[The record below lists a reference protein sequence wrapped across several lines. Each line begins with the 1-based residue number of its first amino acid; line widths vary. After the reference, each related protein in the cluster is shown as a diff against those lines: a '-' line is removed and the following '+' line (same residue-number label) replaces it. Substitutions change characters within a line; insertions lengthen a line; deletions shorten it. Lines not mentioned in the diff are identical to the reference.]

1 MKKLSQFGNDLKS
14 YFQRL
19 LPEITTLNASIIE
32 NWVRSRDAIIRKRSG
47 YGLVAPKKRGG
58 FTLLELMVVLAI
70 VAILTTLAVP
80 SLSRMIQINTISSN
94 VNNFM
99 ADLRY
104 ARSESMR
111 RGGGVVMCR
120 SDSPE
125 AITPVCSTTA
135 GPGSNGWVSGWI
147 IYIDA
152 NNDGVVNATD
162 LLRVQA
168 PITTMDSI
176 IQPNAGTSTVFSFT
190 ATGRLQ
196 TVDSATSLQF
206 GGLLYAKDIQRILC
220 VNPAGRARIAGD
232 GTTTCGTDT

>member
-1 MKKLSQFGNDLKS
+1 MPDLSQVRATGKAVFNELV
-14 YFQRL
+14 L
-19 LPEITTLNASIIE
+19 
-32 NWVRSRDAIIRKRSG
+32 RSRPGKLLMRRCIRSDATG
-47 YGLVAPKKRGG
+47 WGKKHAG
-58 FTLLELMVVLAI
+58 FTLIELMVVLAI

-80 SLSRMIQINTISSN
+80 SLARMIQINTISSN

-125 AITPVCSTTA
+125 AVTPVCSTTA
-135 GPGSNGWVSGWI
+135 GPGGNGWVSGWI

-152 NNDGVVNATD
+152 NNDGIISNTD
-162 LLRVQA
+162 ILRVQA

-176 IQPNAGTSTVFSFT
+176 LQSSNATPTVFGFS
-190 ATGRLQ
+190 ATGRLLS
-196 TVDSATSLQF
+196 VNSAASFQF
-206 GGLLYAKDIQRILC
+206 GGVLYAKDIQRTLC
-220 VNPAGRARIAGD
+220 VNPAGRVRIAGD
-232 GTTTCGTDT
+232 GTTSCGTGS